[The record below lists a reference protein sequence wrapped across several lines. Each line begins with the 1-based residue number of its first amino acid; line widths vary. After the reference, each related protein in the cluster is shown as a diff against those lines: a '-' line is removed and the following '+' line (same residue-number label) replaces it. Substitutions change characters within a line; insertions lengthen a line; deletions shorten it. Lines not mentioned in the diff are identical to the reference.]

1 MACLKIEGRMKR
13 PEYVAVV
20 TAIYAAALREH
31 REPTRK
37 EMAQLEAAF
46 SRQGFTQGYFLDRK
60 GPAMFGTRPEG
71 TRDPADLFA
80 QAKQFYT
87 RGSTGPCR

>member
-1 MACLKIEGRMKR
+1 
-13 PEYVAVV
+13 
-20 TAIYAAALREH
+20 
-31 REPTRK
+31 
-37 EMAQLEAAF
+37 MAQLEAAF

-60 GPAMFGTRPEG
+60 GAAMFGTRPEG

>member
-31 REPTRK
+31 REPTRE

-60 GPAMFGTRPEG
+60 GPGPGAACLPTSSPRPNSFTPG
-71 TRDPADLFA
+71 
-80 QAKQFYT
+80 
-87 RGSTGPCR
+87 GSTGPCR